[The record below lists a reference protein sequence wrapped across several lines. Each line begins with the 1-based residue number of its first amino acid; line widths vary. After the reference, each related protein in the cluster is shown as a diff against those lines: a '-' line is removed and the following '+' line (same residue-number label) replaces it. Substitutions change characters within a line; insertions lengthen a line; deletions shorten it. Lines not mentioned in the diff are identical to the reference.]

1 MDTFLSDDVRLA
13 YLDTGP
19 AEARPIVLVHGFGS
33 NTRVNWVQT
42 GWVDTLTAA
51 GFRVV
56 SIDNRAHGASE
67 GPHDPAVY
75 GTGTHMAEDVR
86 RLMDHLGI
94 ERADVMGYSMGAWIS
109 AHLAVRHP
117 ERVKSVIF
125 GGLAYAMVE
134 GLKGQE
140 TIAAAL
146 EAETDAEVT
155 SAKGRAYR
163 AFAKQTGSDLLALAA
178 CMRGSRQP
186 VARADLMALEMPVL
200 IAVGT
205 KDDVAGSPE
214 DLAAVIPD
222 ARVVPIPDR
231 DHMLAVGDRVYKQGV
246 LAFLAERA

>member
-19 AEARPIVLVHGFGS
+19 AAARPIVLVHGFGS

-155 SAKGRAYR
+155 SPKGRAYR

-222 ARVVPIPDR
+222 ARVLPIPDR